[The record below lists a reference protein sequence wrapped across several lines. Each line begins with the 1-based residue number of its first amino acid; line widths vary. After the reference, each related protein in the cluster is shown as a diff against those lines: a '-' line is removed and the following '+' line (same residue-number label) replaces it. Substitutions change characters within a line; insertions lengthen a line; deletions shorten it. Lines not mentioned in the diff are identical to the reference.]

1 MTTQLLIYKTAVP
14 ISRAR
19 HAGWFIETKP
29 DYSFSSEVNSVPLM
43 GLRRSHILLVDRHL

>member
-1 MTTQLLIYKTAVP
+1 MTTQLLIYQDRCP

-29 DYSFSSEVNSVPLM
+29 DYSFSGEVNSV
-43 GLRRSHILLVDRHL
+43 R